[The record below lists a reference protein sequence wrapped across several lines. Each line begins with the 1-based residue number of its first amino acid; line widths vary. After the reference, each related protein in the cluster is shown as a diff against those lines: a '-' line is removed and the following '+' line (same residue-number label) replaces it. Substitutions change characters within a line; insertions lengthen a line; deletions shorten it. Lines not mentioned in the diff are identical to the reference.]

1 MDDLAASFRESSPI
15 ARRSGAGRRPF
26 ALRASAGYLRG
37 GRSLLSDPLAPML
50 SRLLPRD
57 EQFFDLFNQL
67 AEHLKTTARLL
78 DELFAQPA
86 NTTDLVRQI
95 KDVEHLADQLTHSI
109 NVRIDKSFITPID
122 REDIHLLA
130 SRLDDVI
137 DRLDGTARR
146 VVMLHINEVR
156 EPAKQMAHVIR
167 RAADLIAQAVVAIK
181 KPSEVSNYA
190 SQIKQLEEEGDALYH
205 EAVGALFAGK
215 PDPIE
220 VIRWKEVYET
230 LETAIDQCMG
240 VANAVHSISIK
251 NA

>member
-1 MDDLAASFRESSPI
+1 MF
-15 ARRSGAGRRPF
+15 
-26 ALRASAGYLRG
+26 
-37 GRSLLSDPLAPML
+37 
-50 SRLLPRD
+50 SRLIPRD

-67 AEHLKTTARLL
+67 AGHLKTSAKLV
-78 DELFAQPA
+78 DQLFAEPHRTA
-86 NTTDLVRQI
+86 ELVRQI
-95 KDVEHLADQLTHSI
+95 KDVEHQADVLTHSI
-109 NVRIDKSFITPID
+109 NTRIDKSFITPID

-156 EPAKQMAHVIR
+156 EPAKQMAHVICS
-167 RAADLIAQAVVAIK
+167 AAELIAQAVVSIK
-181 KPSEVSNYA
+181 RPSEVSEYA
-190 SQIKQLEEEGDALYH
+190 SRIKQLEEEGDAIYH
-205 EAVGALFAGK
+205 EAVGALFAGT

-230 LETAIDQCMG
+230 LEIAIDQCMG

-251 NA
+251 NS

>member
-1 MDDLAASFRESSPI
+1 MF
-15 ARRSGAGRRPF
+15 
-26 ALRASAGYLRG
+26 
-37 GRSLLSDPLAPML
+37 
-50 SRLLPRD
+50 SRLIPRD

-67 AEHLKTTARLL
+67 AGHLKTAAELVNQ
-78 DELFAQPA
+78 LFAEPHR
-86 NTTDLVRQI
+86 TTELVRQI
-95 KDVEHLADQLTHSI
+95 KDVEHQADVLTHSI

-156 EPAKQMAHVIR
+156 EPAKQMANVIV
-167 RAADLIAQAVVAIK
+167 RAAHHIAIAVVAIK
-181 KPSEVSNYA
+181 KPNEVSLQA
-190 SQIKQLEEEGDALYH
+190 AEIKKLEEEGDALYH
-205 EAVGALFAGK
+205 DAVGGLFAGT
-215 PDPIE
+215 PDPLE

-230 LETAIDQCMG
+230 LEIAIDQCMG

-251 NA
+251 NS

>member
-1 MDDLAASFRESSPI
+1 
-15 ARRSGAGRRPF
+15 
-26 ALRASAGYLRG
+26 
-37 GRSLLSDPLAPML
+37 ML
-50 SRLLPRD
+50 SRFLPRD

-67 AEHLKTTARLL
+67 AGHLKTSAELL
-78 DELFAQPA
+78 DQLFAEPHR
-86 NTTDLVRQI
+86 TTDLVRQI
-95 KDVEHLADQLTHSI
+95 KDVEHQADVLTHTI

-156 EPAKQMAHVIR
+156 EPAKQMAHVLL
-167 RAADLIAQAVVAIK
+167 RAAHHITLAVNAIK
-181 KPSEVSNYA
+181 RPSEVSIQA
-190 SQIKQLEEEGDALYH
+190 SEIKKLEEEGDALYH
-205 EAVGALFAGK
+205 DAVGALFAGT
-215 PDPIE
+215 PDPLE

-230 LETAIDQCMG
+230 LEIAIDQCMA

-251 NA
+251 NS

>member
-1 MDDLAASFRESSPI
+1 
-15 ARRSGAGRRPF
+15 
-26 ALRASAGYLRG
+26 
-37 GRSLLSDPLAPML
+37 ML
-50 SRLLPRD
+50 SRLIPRD

-67 AEHLKTTARLL
+67 AEHLRTTARLV
-78 DELFAQPA
+78 DQLFADPSR
-86 NTTDLVRQI
+86 TTELVAQI
-95 KDVEHLADQLTHSI
+95 KDVEHQADVLTLSI

-156 EPAKQMAHVIR
+156 EPAKQMAHVIVQ
-167 RAADLIAQAVVAIK
+167 AADLIAKAVVSIK
-181 KPSEVSNYA
+181 RPREVSQHV

-205 EAVGALFAGK
+205 EAVGALFAGS

-251 NA
+251 NS

>member
-1 MDDLAASFRESSPI
+1 
-15 ARRSGAGRRPF
+15 
-26 ALRASAGYLRG
+26 
-37 GRSLLSDPLAPML
+37 ML
-50 SRLLPRD
+50 NRLIPRD

-67 AEHLKTTARLL
+67 ADHLKTAASLL
-78 DELFAQPA
+78 DQLFADPSRTA
-86 NTTDLVRQI
+86 ELVKAI
-95 KDVEHLADQLTHSI
+95 KDVEHQADVLTHSI

-156 EPAKQMAHVIR
+156 EPAKRMAHVIGQ
-167 RAADLIAQAVVAIK
+167 AAEHIATAVMAIKTPRDVSAQAAEIK
-181 KPSEVSNYA
+181 K
-190 SQIKQLEEEGDALYH
+190 LEEEGDAIYH
-205 EAVGALFAGK
+205 DAIGALFAGT
-215 PDPIE
+215 PDPLE

-230 LETAIDQCMG
+230 LEIAIDQCMG
-240 VANAVHSISIK
+240 VANAVHSIAIK

>member
-1 MDDLAASFRESSPI
+1 M
-15 ARRSGAGRRPF
+15 
-26 ALRASAGYLRG
+26 
-37 GRSLLSDPLAPML
+37 
-50 SRLLPRD
+50 
-57 EQFFDLFNQL
+57 
-67 AEHLKTTARLL
+67 K
-78 DELFAQPA
+78 
-86 NTTDLVRQI
+86 QI
-95 KDVEHLADQLTHSI
+95 KDVEHQADVLTLSI
-109 NVRIDKSFITPID
+109 NTRIDKSFITPID

-156 EPAKQMAHVIR
+156 EPAKRMASVICQAAEHIAIAVTAIR
-167 RAADLIAQAVVAIK
+167 R
-181 KPSEVSNYA
+181 PSEVSAQA
-190 SQIKQLEEEGDALYH
+190 SQIKKLEEEGDAIYH
-205 EAVGALFAGK
+205 DAVGALFSGT

-230 LETAIDQCMG
+230 LVIAIDLCMG

>member
-1 MDDLAASFRESSPI
+1 MF
-15 ARRSGAGRRPF
+15 
-26 ALRASAGYLRG
+26 
-37 GRSLLSDPLAPML
+37 
-50 SRLLPRD
+50 SRLIPRD

-67 AEHLKTTARLL
+67 AGHLKTAAGLL
-78 DELFAQPA
+78 DQLFANPER
-86 NTTDLVRQI
+86 TTELVRMI
-95 KDVEHLADQLTHSI
+95 KDVEHQADVLTLSI

-156 EPAKQMAHVIR
+156 EPAKRMAHVICQ
-167 RAADLIAQAVVAIK
+167 AADHIAIAVTAIK
-181 KPSEVSNYA
+181 TPSQVSMQA
-190 SQIKQLEEEGDALYH
+190 AEIKKLEEEGDAIYH
-205 EAVGALFAGK
+205 EAVGQLFAGN

-230 LETAIDQCMG
+230 LEIAIDQCMG

>member
-1 MDDLAASFRESSPI
+1 MF
-15 ARRSGAGRRPF
+15 
-26 ALRASAGYLRG
+26 
-37 GRSLLSDPLAPML
+37 
-50 SRLLPRD
+50 SRLIPRD

-67 AEHLKTTARLL
+67 AGHLKTAATLV
-78 DELFAQPA
+78 DQLFAEPHR
-86 NTTDLVRQI
+86 TTELVRQI
-95 KDVEHLADQLTHSI
+95 KDVEHQADVLTHSI

-156 EPAKQMAHVIR
+156 EPAKQMAHVICS
-167 RAADLIAQAVVAIK
+167 ASDLIAKAVVAIK
-181 KPSEVSNYA
+181 RPSEVSEYA
-190 SQIKQLEEEGDALYH
+190 TRIKQLEEEGDAIYH
-205 EAVGALFAGK
+205 EAVGALFAGS
-215 PDPIE
+215 PDPLE

-230 LETAIDQCMG
+230 LEIAIDQCMG

-251 NA
+251 NS

>member
-1 MDDLAASFRESSPI
+1 
-15 ARRSGAGRRPF
+15 
-26 ALRASAGYLRG
+26 
-37 GRSLLSDPLAPML
+37 ML
-50 SRLLPRD
+50 SRFIPRD

-67 AEHLKTTARLL
+67 AGHLKTSAALL
-78 DELFAQPA
+78 DELFAQPHRTA
-86 NTTDLVRQI
+86 ELVRKI
-95 KDVEHLADQLTHSI
+95 KDVEHEADLLTLSI
-109 NVRIDKSFITPID
+109 NVRIDRSFITPID

-156 EPAKQMAHVIR
+156 EPAKQMAHVIVK
-167 RAADLIAQAVVAIK
+167 AADHIALAVASIK
-181 KPSEVSNYA
+181 KPSEVSFQA
-190 SQIKQLEEEGDALYH
+190 AEIKKLEEEGDALYH
-205 EAVGALFAGK
+205 DAVGALFSGT

-240 VANAVHSISIK
+240 VANAAHSISIK

>member
-1 MDDLAASFRESSPI
+1 MAMF
-15 ARRSGAGRRPF
+15 
-26 ALRASAGYLRG
+26 
-37 GRSLLSDPLAPML
+37 
-50 SRLLPRD
+50 SRLIPRD

-67 AEHLKTTARLL
+67 AGHLNSAARLV
-78 DELFAQPA
+78 DQLFAEPHR
-86 NTTDLVRQI
+86 TTELVRQI
-95 KDVEHLADQLTHSI
+95 KDVEHQADVLTHSI

-156 EPAKQMAHVIR
+156 EPAKQMAHVIC
-167 RAADLIAQAVVAIK
+167 AAAELIAKAVVAIK
-181 KPSEVSNYA
+181 RPSEVSEYA
-190 SQIKQLEEEGDALYH
+190 TRIKQLEEEGDAIYH
-205 EAVGALFAGK
+205 EAVGALFAGN
-215 PDPIE
+215 PDPLE

-230 LETAIDQCMG
+230 LEIAIDQCMG

-251 NA
+251 NS